1 MKVALISLARRGGM
15 VHFQV
20 ELANSLGS
28 VASVLGVC
36 AADVGASSFR
46 KAVQREAIDTGRGAL
61 GSLARAV
68 NPFAWIALRKLL
80 HEADVD
86 VCHIVSPHEWNPILA
101 LVVRSLGKP
110 LIYTVHDPS
119 PHIGAPLRM
128 RIAHWISARLADALV
143 VLTRNGRRQ
152 LLAQG
157 FRPNRVFVIPLGVF
171 TSFVKQSQD
180 RTKTENLLLFFGRI
194 EPYKGLEVLLSAFSN
209 IQAALPGWKLMIAG
223 VGRLPGPPQLARI
236 DSVEFVNRYVSD
248 EEVAVMMRRA
258 RLVVLPYLE
267 ATQSAVVTTA
277 YAFGKPVVVTRVG
290 GLPDM
295 VVQGKTGLVI
305 PPNDSK
311 ALGRAMK
318 SLAGDPVRLRR
329 MGRLAYSIS
338 RARWSSKTIA
348 AMHGSMYEKV
358 LAWGR
363 TP

>member
-28 VASVLGVC
+28 VASVLAVC

-46 KAVQREAIDTGRGAL
+46 KDVQRQPVDTGRGAL
-61 GSLARAV
+61 GSLARAA
-68 NPFAWIALRKLL
+68 NPFAWIGLRKLL
-80 HEADVD
+80 SEAGVD
-86 VCHIVSPHEWNPILA
+86 VYHIVSPHEWNPILA
-101 LVVRSLGKP
+101 LVIRSLGRP

-128 RIAHWISARLADALV
+128 RIANWLSVRLADALV
-143 VLTRNGRRQ
+143 VLTKQGRRQ

-157 FRPNRVFVIPLGVF
+157 FRANRVFVIPLGVF
-171 TSFVKQSQD
+171 TSFAQRSQD
-180 RTKTENLLLFFGRI
+180 RGKAENLILFFGRI

-223 VGRLPGPPQLARI
+223 LGSPPVPAELAGI
-236 DSVEFVNRYVSD
+236 NSVEFVNRYISD

-258 RLVVLPYLE
+258 RFVVLPYLE

-305 PPNDSK
+305 PPNDAK
-311 ALGRAMK
+311 ALGRAIK
-318 SLAGDPVRLRR
+318 ALAGDPVRLRR
-329 MGRLAYSIS
+329 MGRLAYSIGRS
-338 RARWSSKTIA
+338 RWSSETIA
-348 AMHGSMYEKV
+348 ALHSSMYAKV
-358 LAWGR
+358 LARAR